1 MQENLSELAR
11 KYREEMLR
19 LYGMRS
25 QGIEDT
31 PPPGEPAA
39 PDEANE
45 AERPAPPPEA
55 VLPLP
60 PVNVP
65 VTEPGDEEIV
75 EGEPDLPEDEDG
87 DPVLPSYI
95 RPTAPVFPEEWEAQK
110 AYEERN
116 TSEGKLRVVAST
128 ADSAYP
134 VPGARVAVFTRIG
147 NKRHL
152 NYLLTT
158 DESGETPVV
167 TLPAPSVDLSQE
179 AENVAPYA
187 LCDIEIFA
195 YGFFRSE
202 AEDVH
207 IFPGITTRQVFQ
219 LVPLP
224 LQSEAD
230 DGITQSSAGRSGR
243 S

>member
-1 MQENLSELAR
+1 MQENLSELSR

-25 QGIEDT
+25 QGMEDT
-31 PPPGEPAA
+31 PPPGEPAV

-45 AERPAPPPEA
+45 AEQPAAAE
-55 VLPLP
+55 
-60 PVNVP
+60 
-65 VTEPGDEEIV
+65 EEIV
-75 EGEPDLPEDEDG
+75 EGEPDLPLDEDD

-95 RPTAPVFPEEWEAQK
+95 RPSAPVFPEEWEAQK

-128 ADSAYP
+128 AGSAYP
-134 VPGARVAVFTRIG
+134 VPGARVAVFTEIG

-167 TLPAPSVDLSQE
+167 TLPAPSADLSQE

-230 DGITQSSAGRSGR
+230 DSITQNSAGRSGR